1 MGTSIAS
8 ARVDADLSAKNEM
21 SCISATHV
29 GSLAKRRRRTLGAS
43 GVRRTQT
50 EGARRMRSE
59 EESRVPECAGA
70 LASLPRPWRTA
81 ATWCCFFTR
90 LSSAPSSTLPK
101 SSSQSPTY
109 DELRPHQRLRLV
121 SPQCEHIPAF
131 GPLSPACSRFRL
143 STGVVRNAVPML
155 CSSQSYLPSASLHCA
170 ILLISTTATYLLV
183 HLPTTPHS
191 AAWCASY
198 ESHHHHA
205 T

>member
-70 LASLPRPWRTA
+70 LASLPRPWRTT

-90 LSSAPSSTLPK
+90 LSSAPSSTLRK

-109 DELRPHQRLRLV
+109 DRVAPASTAEAGLHSASISQRLDLY
-121 SPQCEHIPAF
+121 
-131 GPLSPACSRFRL
+131 PLHAPGSGFPR
-143 STGVVRNAVPML
+143 
-155 CSSQSYLPSASLHCA
+155 
-170 ILLISTTATYLLV
+170 
-183 HLPTTPHS
+183 
-191 AAWCASY
+191 AWCGTRCPCFAHPIVICRARRCTAPSC
-198 ESHHHHA
+198 
-205 T
+205 